1 MRATQK
7 HWLFFIF
14 LGVTLAALVAFAGW
28 HIWKAREE
36 AGQYEQPEAMEGLI
50 PSERSGAEKPFR

>member
-1 MRATQK
+1 MRAAYR

-36 AGQYEQPEAMEGLI
+36 AGDYEQPEALEGLI
-50 PSERSGAEKPFR
+50 PSAPAGAEKPFR